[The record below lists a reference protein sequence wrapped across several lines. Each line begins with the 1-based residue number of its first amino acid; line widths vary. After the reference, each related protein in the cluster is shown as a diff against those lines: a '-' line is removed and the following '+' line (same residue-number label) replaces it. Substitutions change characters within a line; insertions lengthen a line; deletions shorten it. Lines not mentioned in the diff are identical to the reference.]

1 MALLGEPPRTQFD
14 FGFSVFGF
22 RVRVC
27 AFFWLAAI
35 LLGQGAASLGAKFL
49 LLWIAAMFL
58 SILIHELGH
67 AFAFRHFGISSHI
80 VLYHFGG
87 LAIPDSMGSPWNVN
101 TRARDPRSDLLISAA
116 GPAAQ
121 ILGAM
126 ALIVIFNAGGFSVPV
141 FGFVQ
146 NILPAQNGR
155 PLPSEELHLFLAF
168 FINVSIFWA
177 LLNLLPVYPLD
188 GGQIAR
194 NVLKMFVGSVQAIP
208 YSLMLSVGAAAFV
221 ALWSFTQGDSFIGIM
236 FALLGYSSYQQLNM
250 YRGPGSW

>member
-1 MALLGEPPRTQFD
+1 MLLGEPARTQFD
-14 FGFSVFGF
+14 FGFSVLGF

-27 AFFWLAAI
+27 VFFWLAAI
-35 LLGQGAASLGAKFL
+35 LLGQGAASNGPEM
-49 LLWIAAMFL
+49 LLWIAAMFV

-87 LAIPDSMGSPWNVN
+87 LAIPDSMGTPWSVN
-101 TRARDPRSDLLISAA
+101 TRARDPRSDLIISAA

-121 ILGAM
+121 ILGAV
-126 ALIVIFNAGGFSVPV
+126 ALIAIFNASGFNVPV
-141 FGFVQ
+141 FGFVRR
-146 NILPAQNGR
+146 ILPPQNGR
-155 PLPSEELHLFLAF
+155 PLPIEEMQFFLAF
-168 FINVSIFWA
+168 FIHVSIFWA

-194 NVLKMFVGSVQAIP
+194 NVLKIFVGSVQAIP
-208 YSLMLSVGAAAFV
+208 YSLMLSVAAAALV
-221 ALWSFTQGDSFIGIM
+221 AFWSFTRGDSFLGIM

-250 YRGPGSW
+250 YRGPGSMW